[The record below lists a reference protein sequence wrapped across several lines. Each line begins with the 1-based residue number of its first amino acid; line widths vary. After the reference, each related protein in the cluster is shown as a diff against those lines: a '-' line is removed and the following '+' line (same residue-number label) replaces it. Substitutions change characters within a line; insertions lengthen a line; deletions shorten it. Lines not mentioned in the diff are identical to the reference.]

1 MSAPGAVHD
10 GEQANPKLSLVLA
23 TAGFLAVSLVLD
35 ALAPSLRAGR
45 RELLAALLPL
55 LVPILMGL
63 LGLMLDSRR
72 LCPTFGRAALL
83 ASLLAPLLGAFA
95 GLSIGV
101 LFPEPQLLLRTVVAA
116 SNRGAGAFEGALVGT
131 AFVPFVLL
139 VWRSTRAAV
148 RSTNEL
154 DLERHQRAA
163 WSHVALA
170 LCLPQ
175 LLIAARTQP
184 LGPRTDVSC
193 AIGLLAALFL
203 VWNYFSGHLELY
215 ALRRAVHLGLEEDS
229 DHETKRKQGRV
240 SQMNAE
246 VFRRGGAGLVG
257 ALAVAFAHVF
267 GPSACR
273 LID

>member
-10 GEQANPKLSLVLA
+10 GEQAAPNLSLVLA

-55 LVPILMGL
+55 LLPSLMGL

-72 LCPTFGRAALL
+72 ACPTFARAALL

-95 GLSIGV
+95 GLSIGA
-101 LFPEPQLLLRTVVAA
+101 LFPEPQLLLHTVVAA

-139 VWRSTRAAV
+139 VWRSNRAAV
-148 RSTNEL
+148 RSTNQL

-163 WSHVALA
+163 WSYVALA
-170 LCLPQ
+170 LSVPQ

-203 VWNYFSGHLELY
+203 VWNFFSGHLQLN

-229 DHETKRKQGRV
+229 DDETKRKQGRV

-246 VFRRGGAGLVG
+246 VFRRGVAGLVG
-257 ALAVAFAHVF
+257 ALAVAVAHIF
-267 GPSACR
+267 GPSAYR
-273 LID
+273 LIE